1 MANTGV
7 NSYNS
12 VYENIYASSKKE
24 EVKKDIIFDISAFL

>member
-1 MANTGV
+1 MAIAGV

-24 EVKKDIIFDISAFL
+24 AAKKEEM